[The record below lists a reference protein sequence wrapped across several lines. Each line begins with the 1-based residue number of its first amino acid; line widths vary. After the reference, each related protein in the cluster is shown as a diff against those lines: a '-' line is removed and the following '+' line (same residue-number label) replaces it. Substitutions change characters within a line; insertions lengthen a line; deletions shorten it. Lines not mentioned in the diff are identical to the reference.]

1 VSRGGTAA
9 AAAPGR
15 RILIVDDD
23 PEILDFLVTLLDLE
37 GFPAVVASGGRE
49 ALLALQKEQFALVLL
64 DIAMPDLDGIELCKQ
79 IKGHPQTREVPVF
92 VVSARPGREVVDRS
106 LAAGAE
112 DFIRKPFE
120 NDELIDR
127 IRRRLGAGIGNA

>member
-1 VSRGGTAA
+1 VSGRAR
-9 AAAPGR
+9 GR

-37 GFPAVVASGGRE
+37 GYAAVVANGGRE
-49 ALLALQKEQFALVLL
+49 ALQLLSREEFALVLL
-64 DIAMPDLDGIELCKQ
+64 DIAMPDLDGIELCKR
-79 IKGHPQTREVPVF
+79 IKGHPQTRAVPVF

-120 NDELIDR
+120 NEELMDR
-127 IRRRLGAGIGNA
+127 IRRRLGAVGTA